1 MSLRIAVSK
10 GDGIGPEVIP
20 EAQKI
25 LEHFLTY
32 ADFFEVELGLGKWEK
47 TGSACSAEDIRELK
61 GADAILF
68 GAVTTPP
75 DPNYRSVLLQIRHE
89 LDLYA
94 NLRPIRPLPSS
105 GQGSPVDMMIV
116 RENTEGLYSGIE
128 EIGEERSTTLRV
140 VTKAGSRR
148 IAEKACSLV
157 VERNPDHPLVI
168 GYKGNVLKS
177 DLLFRDTCQ
186 EVAESHGIQT
196 KAVFIDALCLDV
208 LQHPKNYDV
217 IVTTNMFGDILS
229 DVCGYLTGGLGMLP
243 SANIGD
249 VHAFFEPVHGSAPDI
264 AGKGIANPVAAIRSA
279 VMMLEYFGMKN
290 EARLVE
296 SSIFDLISS
305 GVSTPDL
312 GGHESTSSF
321 GTRLLTAVYKKEE
334 SKI

>member
-1 MSLRIAVSK
+1 MSLRIAISK
-10 GDGIGPEVIP
+10 GDGIGLEIIP

-25 LEHFLTY
+25 LEHFLTD
-32 ADFFEVELGLGKWEK
+32 ADFFEVELGLAKWEK
-47 TGSACSAEDIRELK
+47 TGSACSPDDIRELK

-75 DPNYRSVLLQIRHE
+75 DPDYRSVLLQIRHE

-94 NLRPIRPLPSS
+94 NLRPIRSLRSQS
-105 GQGSPVDMMIV
+105 DGSTVDMMIV

-128 EIGEERSTTLRV
+128 EIGTERSKTHRV

-157 VERNPDHPLVI
+157 LERNSDRPLVI

-177 DLLFRDTCQ
+177 DLLFRNTCN
-186 EVAESHGIQT
+186 EVAESYGIKT

-249 VHAFFEPVHGSAPDI
+249 KYAFFEPVHGSAPDI

-279 VMMLEYFGMKN
+279 AMMLEHFGMKH
-290 EARLVE
+290 EADLVE
-296 SSIFDLISS
+296 ESICDLIIS

-312 GGHESTSSF
+312 GGCESTSSF
-321 GTRLLTAVYKKEE
+321 GSRLLESVCKKEE
-334 SKI
+334 SEK

>member
-1 MSLRIAVSK
+1 MSLRIAVVK

-25 LEHFLTY
+25 LEHFLID
-32 ADFFEVELGLGKWEK
+32 ADFFEVELGFAKWEK

-61 GADAILF
+61 RADAILF

-75 DPNYRSVLLQIRHE
+75 DPDYRSVLLQIRHE

-94 NLRPIRPLPSS
+94 NLRPIRALQSS
-105 GQGSPVDMMIV
+105 AQRSPVDMMIV

-157 VERNPDHPLVI
+157 LDRNRNHPLVI

-177 DLLFRDTCQ
+177 DLLFRDTCKG
-186 EVAESHGIQT
+186 VAESYGIQT
-196 KAVFIDALCLDV
+196 KSVFIDALCLDV

-249 VHAFFEPVHGSAPDI
+249 THAFFEPVHGSAPDI
-264 AGKGIANPVAAIRSA
+264 AGKGTANPVAAIRSA
-279 VMMLEYFGMKN
+279 AMMLEYFGMKD
-290 EARLVE
+290 EACLVE
-296 SSIFDLISS
+296 SSISDLISS
-305 GVSTPDL
+305 GVCTPDL
-312 GGHESTSSF
+312 GGCESTSSF
-321 GTRLLTAVYKKEE
+321 GSRLLAAVCKKEE
-334 SKI
+334 RTI